1 VKGPS
6 IHGSW
11 AVSGNA
17 PTELSSKIKYVV
29 YCGVRLI
36 PSFGLLIGLLAGCA
50 HPRSTGQQQVA
61 DTTHRGDSTFGG
73 NPRREVVTS
82 SEIRKDQPI
91 EDALSGRFPG
101 VDVNRTPDGSIAVRI
116 RGGSSLMGNNEPLY
130 VIDGMEI
137 TPGPNGALTGINP
150 YDIDSIEV
158 LKDATSTAMYGSRGS
173 NGVII
178 IKTKRPP
185 PRQ

>member
-1 VKGPS
+1 VRGDAR
-6 IHGSW
+6 G
-11 AVSGNA
+11 G
-17 PTELSSKIKYVV
+17 LSSRSQNVV
-29 YCGVRLI
+29 YCHVRLI
-36 PSFGLLIGLLAGCA
+36 PSFGLVIGLLAGCA
-50 HPRSTGQQQVA
+50 HPRGAGQQQVA
-61 DTTHRGDSTFGG
+61 DTTHRRDSTFGG

-82 SEIRKDQPI
+82 EEIRKDQPI
-91 EDALSGRFPG
+91 EEALSGRFPG
-101 VDVNRTPDGSIAVRI
+101 VEVNRTPDGGIAVRI

-137 TPGPNGALTGINP
+137 APGPNGALAGINP

-178 IKTKRPP
+178 IKMKKPP
-185 PRQ
+185 SRQ